1 MKKVL
6 WIGPI
11 VDNSDMKFHPAISPA
26 ANKWQLSFIKALQ
39 DQIETD
45 IFSYLPEPVFP
56 KGKILP
62 KYTNILNG
70 FNVIHIKYLNLPF
83 IRKISIV
90 ISILLKIDFKKQY
103 CYVFTYNNYFEHKL
117 VAKYLQ
123 YFSKTRW
130 VNIVADERYCR
141 GPELTIFLSY
151 GYFKLADIKNKFH
164 LDGGVEIDDKKLALY
179 NCNNHFEKKIILFA
193 GALNRWTGI
202 EKFANSFSQLDDKK
216 HNNYELHI
224 YGKGNSEFLDSLA
237 EVNPRIKI
245 FGFVDNEVL
254 QNAMISCHIFCN
266 PRPLS
271 LKKSDFNFPS
281 KILSYLEYG
290 KPILST
296 RHTSFSPNYY
306 DIIFFYDESISDL
319 SKQLDRISNMLED
332 DVLSLKKKISEFNL
346 KNTWSKKVKN
356 LTHTMNSL

>member
-11 VDNSDMKFHPAISPA
+11 VDNSDMKLHPAISPA

-39 DQIETD
+39 EQMETD

-62 KYTNILNG
+62 KYSNIISG
-70 FNVIHIKYLNLPF
+70 FNVLQIKYLNFPF

-103 CYVFTYNNYFEHKL
+103 TYVFTYNNYFEHKL

-123 YFSKTRW
+123 YFTKTRW
-130 VNIVADERYCR
+130 VNIVADETYCI
-141 GPELTIFLSY
+141 GPELTVFLSY
-151 GYFKLADIKNKFH
+151 GYFKLAEIKNKFH
-164 LDGGVEIDDKKLALY
+164 LDGGVDLCNKKLSLY
-179 NCNNHFEKKIILFA
+179 NSNNYSEKKIILFA
-193 GALNRWTGI
+193 GAINRWTGI
-202 EKFANSFSQLDDKK
+202 EKFANYFSLLDDKK
-216 HNNYELHI
+216 YENYELHI
-224 YGKGNSEFLDSLA
+224 YGKGNSEVLNSLA
-237 EVNPRIKI
+237 EANPRIKI
-245 FGFVDNEVL
+245 FGFVDDEIL

-271 LKKSDFNFPS
+271 LKNSEFNFPS
-281 KILSYLEYG
+281 KILSYLEYR

-296 RHTSFSPNYY
+296 RHISFSPNYY
-306 DIIFFYDESISDL
+306 DIVFFYDESLSDL
-319 SKQLDRISNMLED
+319 SKQLERISNMQED
-332 DVLSLKKKISEFNL
+332 DLLSLKNKISEFIL
-346 KNTWSKKVKN
+346 DNTWSKKVN
-356 LTHTMNSL
+356 FLINTMNSL